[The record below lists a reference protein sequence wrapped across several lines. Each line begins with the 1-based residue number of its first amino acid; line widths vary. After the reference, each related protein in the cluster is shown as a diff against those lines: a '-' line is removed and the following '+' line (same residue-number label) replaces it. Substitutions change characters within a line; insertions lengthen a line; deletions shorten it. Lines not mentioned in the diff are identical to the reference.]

1 MKVASYGLLVVLLVA
16 GLAAQQAPAAQEQPG
31 SISGVVVNAEGQAL
45 GRASVALRGAAALD
59 DVKTTFTDT
68 RGRFEFTNLK
78 PGLYFLRP
86 EKRGYAEQMSRAF
99 PGTQVQVPAG
109 EQVKDVLLKLYPAA
123 VIRGRVVDENGEPMA
138 AYVSAYLH
146 DTVGPAQG
154 TSGKTT
160 YRAVQSPPEDRAGN
174 VTYRAREGASEAAT
188 FQPVGRAMT
197 DDRGEYRIYGL
208 PPGYYYLNAAGSAPG
223 KTYPSTFYPTPRPVE
238 DAAALQVKAGDEIP
252 VNFTLQPQ
260 QPVSAAVAQPS
271 TAAEANPAS
280 IAGRVVSSEGTP
292 LAQATVSLLWNGGGR
307 TERKSTVTD
316 EDGRFEFTSLKPGV
330 CLLGARKTGY
340 TGLDGFVNSIRQQ
353 LTAGQH
359 AEGVV
364 LKLYGAAAISGR
376 VVDENGEAMEGTAVS
391 AYEQDTSGRITQNPS
406 LPHDATTDDRGEFRI
421 HSLPPGQY
429 CVRAIT
435 TRSPAP
441 GRAYPPLFYPGT
453 PLREAAVSLPVRP
466 GDELRV
472 NITLRPVKGV
482 AVRGHVRGQVGT
494 PTVSLEERESEVPGS
509 SPFEVGHPRV
519 ASVRPDGSFEVKNVP
534 PGKYEVRVTEAMAPS
549 TPARPPGPT
558 RQPPR
563 EGRANVDVAEA
574 DVEGVEVVLAER
586 REVISIK
593 GSVRCECPPGA
604 KITNGNIPL
613 QAVPPSAFV
622 TTPNNLPPTG
632 RFTGENLT
640 FTLPVPT
647 GTWRIGSAYAA
658 YSTGGEANVIAYMK
672 SASLGGKDVT
682 DAEITFTP
690 AMAAMPM
697 EVVFSGFAPRIDGVV
712 LDAHDKPVANAHV
725 MGTPEDDVGKSK
737 GHYLDAQ
744 TNPKGEFSIRSAR
757 PGEYSLFAVLA
768 TSIDDA
774 SFKKYAA
781 EGSKLKAEE
790 KHQYSVV
797 LHLVK
802 VEE

>member
-1 MKVASYGLLVVLLVA
+1 MKVASYGLAVVLLVA
-16 GLAAQQAPAAQEQPG
+16 GLAAQQTPAAGVAPA
-31 SISGVVVNAEGQAL
+31 SISGTVVNAEGHGL
-45 GRASVALRGAAALD
+45 GRASVALRWAAALD
-59 DVKTTFTDT
+59 DVKTTFTDEQ
-68 RGRFEFTNLK
+68 GRFEFANLK
-78 PGLYFLRP
+78 PGLYFLRA

-123 VIRGRVVDENGEPMA
+123 VIRGHVVDENGEPMFFA
-138 AYVSAYLH
+138 SVFAFLH

-154 TSGKTT
+154 TSGKTN
-160 YRAVQSPPEDRAGN
+160 YVAASEDGAGN
-174 VTYRAREGASEAAT
+174 VRYRAREGTADTQT
-188 FQPVGRAMT
+188 FRPAGRART
-197 DDRGEYRIYGL
+197 DDRGEYRLYGL
-208 PPGYYYLNAAGSAPG
+208 PPGYYYVNVAGFPAG
-223 KTYPSTFYPTPRPVE
+223 TKTYPSAFYPAAPPLE
-238 DAAALQVKAGDEIP
+238 DAAALQLKPGDELP
-252 VNFTLQPQ
+252 VNFALQP
-260 QPVSAAVAQPS
+260 VRAAAAQAS

-280 IAGRVVSSEGTP
+280 LAGRVVSSEGGP
-292 LAQATVSLLWNGGGR
+292 LGHATVTLRWFGGGKSE
-307 TERKSTVTD
+307 TKSTVTD
-316 EDGRFEFTSLKPGV
+316 EDGRFEFTNLKAGV
-330 CLLGARKTGY
+330 CSLGARKTGY
-340 TGLDGFVNSIRQQ
+340 TGLDGFINGIRQQ
-353 LTAGQH
+353 LTAGEH
-359 AEGVV
+359 VDEVV
-364 LKLYGAAAISGR
+364 LKLDGAAAISGR

-435 TRSPAP
+435 TRSPGP

-453 PLREAAVSLPVRP
+453 PLREAAVSLGVRP
-466 GDELRV
+466 GDELRA
-472 NITLRPVKGV
+472 NFTLRPVKGV

-509 SPFEVGHPRV
+509 SPFEAGHPRA
-519 ASVRPDGSFEVKNVP
+519 ASVKPDGSFEVKNVP
-534 PGKYEVRVTEAMAPS
+534 PGKYEVRVTEAMAPP
-549 TPARPPGPT
+549 TPPRPPGPT

-574 DVEGVEVVLAER
+574 DVEGVEVALADR
-586 REVISIK
+586 REVIAIK

-604 KITNGNIPL
+604 KITNGNMPL

-622 TTPNNLPPTG
+622 STPNNLPPVA
-632 RFTGENLT
+632 RFTGEDLT
-640 FTLPVPT
+640 FTLLVPT

-658 YSTGGEANVIAYMK
+658 YSSGMEANVIAFMK

-682 DAEITFTP
+682 EAEIAFTP

-697 EVVFSGFAPRIDGVV
+697 EIVFSGFAPRIDGLV
-712 LDAHDKPVANAHV
+712 LDAHDKPVANASV
-725 MGTPEDDVGKSK
+725 VGIPEDDFNKRK
-737 GHYLDAQ
+737 GNYLGAQ

-757 PGEYSLFAVLA
+757 PGEYTLFALL
-768 TSIDDA
+768 SNFDDD
-774 SFKKYAA
+774 FTRKHAA

-797 LHLVK
+797 LHLVSA
-802 VEE
+802 EGR